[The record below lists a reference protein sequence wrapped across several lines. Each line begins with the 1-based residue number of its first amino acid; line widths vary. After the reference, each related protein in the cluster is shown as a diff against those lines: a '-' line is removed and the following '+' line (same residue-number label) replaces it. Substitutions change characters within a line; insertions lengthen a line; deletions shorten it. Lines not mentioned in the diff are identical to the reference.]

1 LGTSGTSGIT
11 GTSGTSGAGTVTN
24 TNIASITYI
33 IDGGGSAIT
42 TGVKGDLEI
51 PFGCTINSWTLVG
64 DQAGSI
70 QIDVW
75 KDSYANF
82 PPTVADT
89 ITGTEKPLLSS
100 ATKNQDLT
108 LSTWTTSITA
118 GDTLRFN
125 VDSASTVTRVTLSIK
140 VTKT

>member
-1 LGTSGTSGIT
+1 
-11 GTSGTSGAGTVTN
+11 
-24 TNIASITYI
+24 
-33 IDGGGSAIT
+33 
-42 TGVKGDLEI
+42 
-51 PFGCTINSWTLVG
+51 
-64 DQAGSI
+64 
-70 QIDVW
+70 
-75 KDSYANF
+75 
-82 PPTVADT
+82 VADT

-125 VDSASTVTRVTLSIK
+125 VDSATTVTRVTLSIK